1 MDSFNPFCKL
11 AFNLPLAS
19 QFNLQF
25 YWTIQ
30 SFLRVSASP
39 VHTNMHLSSFPYL
52 EPSKLLL
59 YPLNFLPL
67 LYSTMPILHSTLQY
81 FSQLFSLRLNYQG
94 SPLIPSSTSKVYSHF
109 TTHLSSH
116 DSFVYTTKYF
126 LYSALQYLSI
136 SFLQIELLGIFY
148 ALLYQ
153 AEITHLI
160 SLSIPVLF
168 KVSHLSWLLYLSQ
181 Y

>member
-1 MDSFNPFCKL
+1 MDSFHPFCKF

-19 QFNLQF
+19 QFNLQL

-30 SFLRVSASP
+30 FFLRVRASLM
-39 VHTNMHLSSFPYL
+39 HTNMHLSLLPYL

-59 YPLNFLPL
+59 YLLNFLPA

-81 FSQLFSLRLNYQG
+81 FSQLFSLKLNHQG
-94 SPLIPSSTSKVYSHF
+94 SSLFSSCTSKVSSHF

-116 DSFVYTTKYF
+116 NSFAYTTKYT

-136 SFLQIELLGIFY
+136 IFL
-148 ALLYQ
+148 
-153 AEITHLI
+153 
-160 SLSIPVLF
+160 
-168 KVSHLSWLLYLSQ
+168 
-181 Y
+181 